1 MTIRTTESTVSFRH
15 PFMLTP
21 LDRPQPAGIYRLV
34 IDEEEIQGLSFL
46 AYRRT
51 ATMLHTPAI
60 SSAVIGTHQVYWVDQ
75 AELATAL
82 ESDVRSQPSLLEG
95 KN

>member
-1 MTIRTTESTVSFRH
+1 MTIRTTETTVSFRH
-15 PFMLTP
+15 PFMLAP
-21 LDRPQPAGIYRLV
+21 FDRPQPAGTYRLV

-60 SSAVIGTHQVYWVDQ
+60 SSAIIGAHQVFRVDQ

-82 ESDVRSQPSLLEG
+82 ESDARSQPSPLEG

>member
-1 MTIRTTESTVSFRH
+1 MTIRITETTVSFRH
-15 PFMLTP
+15 PFMLAP
-21 LDRPQPAGIYRLV
+21 FDRPQPAGTYRLV

-60 SSAVIGTHQVYWVDQ
+60 SSAVTGSHQVFRIDQ

-82 ESDVRSQPSLLEG
+82 ESDARSQPSPLEG